1 VFALHVKAIGSRPR
15 LVLSALVLLAFTALL
30 ACPRPTF
37 AVAPSPGVVTG
48 SGMLLGQGRVL
59 LQGSVAPQ
67 GSNISDCHF
76 EYGTNVSYGSSVTC
90 AQSVGGES
98 EPVAVSAAVEG
109 LLAGT
114 TYHFRLVATNEG
126 GTNAGEDVTFA
137 TPPLP
142 SVAMAVPSVL
152 SYNLQPSTSVTLEG
166 DIGPNG
172 STVGDCHF
180 EYGSSS
186 SFGSASPC
194 TAPTGW
200 ASSAVHVYGFA
211 NALPWGTLYYA
222 RLVAATTAGTTYGN
236 TVTFQTP
243 APLLVGTP
251 DPPVTSHYPPYIP
264 PPRSPWKRPAPTA
277 RCDALTGAKRTRC
290 IANVLH
296 PYRRRAADAGLY
308 VAFCPGRAGSSS
320 IRARAAGTSEAGWP
334 AKECLKMDKG
344 PAGKHHTIVGE
355 KGVHNWLLGG
365 YGSDT
370 IIGGNIG
377 DVIWGDYHP
386 SGEPKHQT
394 AIIHAGNGRNV
405 IYANDTLDYVWTGS
419 NPKTIVH
426 AHGSGISGVIHC
438 GSSQQVM
445 FLSNV
450 SEKHFT
456 LIGCGRIS
464 HYSVGY

>member
-1 VFALHVKAIGSRPR
+1 M
-15 LVLSALVLLAFTALL
+15 LSASGLLAVMALL
-30 ACPRPTF
+30 AGPRPAF
-37 AVAPSPGVVTG
+37 AVAQPPSVVTG
-48 SGMLLGQGRVL
+48 SGMLLGQGRAL
-59 LQGSVAPQ
+59 LQGSVEPQ
-67 GSNISDCHF
+67 ESNVSDCHF
-76 EYGTNVSYGSSVTC
+76 EYGTSSSYGSIVPC
-90 AQSVGGES
+90 AQSVGGGS
-98 EPVAVSAAVEG
+98 EPVAVSASVEG

-114 TYHFRLVATNEG
+114 TYHFRLVATSEG
-126 GTNAGEDVTFA
+126 GTVEGEDGTFA
-137 TPPLP
+137 TPQLP
-142 SVAMAVPSVL
+142 SVATTIPFVPG
-152 SYNLQPSTSVTLEG
+152 YTLQPSTSVTLEG
-166 DIGPNG
+166 DVGPNG

-180 EYGSSS
+180 EYGTSS
-186 SFGSASPC
+186 SFGSVSPC

-200 ASSAVHVYGFA
+200 ASSTVHVVGVA
-211 NALPWGTLYYA
+211 TALQWSTLYHA
-222 RLVAATTAGTTYGN
+222 RLVAANAGGTTYGN
-236 TVTFQTP
+236 TVSFQTP
-243 APLLVGTP
+243 APLVLGPP
-251 DPPVTSHYPPYIP
+251 DRPFTFYYPPYIP
-264 PPRSPWKRPAPTA
+264 PPRTPWKRPAPTA
-277 RCDALTGAKRTRC
+277 RCDALTGAKRAKC

-320 IRARAAGTSEAGWP
+320 IRASAAGTSEAGWP
-334 AKECLKMDKG
+334 AKQCLKMDKG

-355 KGVHNWLLGG
+355 KRVHNWLLGG

-370 IIGGNIG
+370 IIGGDVG

-438 GSSQQVM
+438 GSSQQMM

-450 SEKHFT
+450 SEKHFK